1 MYIEHI
7 NVMIHQCY
15 YCEQIFRTKE
25 DLIYHLESHSDHERN
40 MRIYKKK
47 IQKLKGFGHISFIKN
62 ITFYKQL
69 EKCF

>member
-40 MRIYKKK
+40 MRIYKNRRK
-47 IQKLKGFGHISFIKN
+47 IQ
-62 ITFYKQL
+62 
-69 EKCF
+69 